1 MADNNPHSKSK
12 FYEYL
17 CLFHKKLFTLPMVKS
32 SGRKNKTKSIGVS
45 EAIYSCICFL
55 NGVIINSFQ

>member
-17 CLFHKKLFTLPMVKS
+17 CLFHKKLFTLPMVQS
-32 SGRKNKTKSIGVS
+32 SGRKKMAFMNLFSLHNKYK
-45 EAIYSCICFL
+45 F
-55 NGVIINSFQ
+55 